1 MKTKSMIL
9 LTAALCGFAL
19 APAAMAQPAGDA
31 FADPK
36 AAPVAP
42 EPKVPPVPPVSPVPK
57 VTPVPDVLQKNT
69 IVVIVLADG
78 NVMMDGQTISLA
90 ELEQRLTKII
100 QETPNQAVRLR
111 GDGDIPYQRMVAVI
125 DVCQRAKAWNIAMGQ
140 TAGDAFAAPTAPVP
154 PTPSKPDI
162 DIHLQADGNVMVEGK
177 AITLAQLEKRLEEIR
192 KTVSPPYV
200 RLMGNGGTGKEHMEQ
215 VQQVLRK
222 TGSKVFS
229 LVKVSSSDMLIRYEV
244 FSIDPGTASAMRRE
258 KPVDGKF
265 YADLVSLVEKG
276 EAVQE
281 SLMVL
286 RCPSGQKAKL
296 ESVTLEIYPTEWD
309 PQPAGSLPGEQ
320 GEQPP
325 KVVVPLLAEAFETR
339 DAGEQLEVEPVKG
352 VNSRIIEL
360 RLIAN
365 HTSLAERTPW
375 GKGTSLTEMPLF
387 ETQRVTT
394 NANLT
399 EGEPFL
405 LSTMNPPP
413 GSKVHT
419 NRIWFAFTTA
429 SFAE

>member
-9 LTAALCGFAL
+9 LTAALCGFAP
-19 APAAMAQPAGDA
+19 APAATAQPAGDA
-31 FADPK
+31 SADPK

-42 EPKVPPVPPVSPVPK
+42 EQKVPPVPPVSPVPK
-57 VTPVPDVLQKNT
+57 VTPVPEVLQKNT

-78 NVMMDGQTISLA
+78 NVMIDGQSISLA

-100 QETPNQAVRLR
+100 QDTPNQAVRLR

-140 TAGDAFAAPTAPVP
+140 TAGDAFAAPKAAEPRGV
-154 PTPSKPDI
+154 SKPDI
-162 DIHLQADGNVMVEGK
+162 EVRIAGEDKVTVEGK
-177 AITLAQLEKRLEEIR
+177 AITLSELEQRLAEIR
-192 KTVSPPYV
+192 KRVSPPHV
-200 RLMGNGGTGKEHMEQ
+200 SLIGDGASERLAAKIQEVIRRTD
-215 VQQVLRK
+215 
-222 TGSKVFS
+222 SKLIS
-229 LVKVSSSDMLIRYEV
+229 LMKVGSSDMLIRYEV
-244 FSIDPGTASAMRRE
+244 FSIDPGTAAAMRRE

-276 EAVQE
+276 GAVQE

-339 DAGEQLEVEPVKG
+339 DAGEQLEVEPVRG
-352 VNSRIIEL
+352 ENSRIIEL